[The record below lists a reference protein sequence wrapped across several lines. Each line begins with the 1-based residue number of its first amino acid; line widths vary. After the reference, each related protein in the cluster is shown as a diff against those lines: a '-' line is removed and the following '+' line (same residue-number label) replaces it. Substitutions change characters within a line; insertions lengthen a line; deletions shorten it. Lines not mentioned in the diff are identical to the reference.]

1 MVRFPSPQTP
11 GRFKKIQKSRAD
23 VWISS
28 GNFLGQ
34 SQPANISRKTQGT
47 VQRRRSTSCLCA
59 VVLNNVCP
67 RWSNGSSTKIPTFCR
82 KKMEAVS
89 FGGFFSCKG
98 KPTKIKPFW
107 KKKRLISSHVC
118 VQKKCP
124 FQFVCFQKII
134 SHRIHVDMVYVP
146 TSIFV
151 DFYGF
156 QGR

>member
-11 GRFKKIQKSRAD
+11 GRFKKIQKKPCWCLDFA
-23 VWISS
+23 

-89 FGGFFSCKG
+89 FGGFFSCTVFFSGGEKHERETHQNQAVLEKKTG
-98 KPTKIKPFW
+98 SFPAMCVC
-107 KKKRLISSHVC
+107 KKKVHSNLFVSKRLFPIES
-118 VQKKCP
+118 
-124 FQFVCFQKII
+124 
-134 SHRIHVDMVYVP
+134 M
-146 TSIFV
+146 
-151 DFYGF
+151 
-156 QGR
+156 